1 MKSISNYLRFFA
13 LLLLMSAVAGQAQ
26 AMKSPD
32 LVVKET
38 VDSMVSQ
45 LEANRAL
52 YASNTQ
58 ALHGM
63 LEQTLVP
70 ALNVPRMANLI
81 LGRDIAKSASA
92 AQKQAFAK
100 EFKAFLLQ
108 TYATGLLNATGSEKV
123 VYEPVNLKPGAD
135 RVKVKATLVASDG
148 AQYPIV
154 LSMSNKGDSQWR
166 AYNMEVVGINVIRTY
181 KASFAATLQKKG
193 IDGLIADLRA
203 KNGA

>member
-13 LLLLMSAVAGQAQ
+13 LLLLMSAVASQAQ

-45 LEANRAL
+45 LQANRAL
-52 YASNTQ
+52 YSSNTQ

-81 LGRDIAKSASA
+81 LGRDIAKSAND

-123 VYEPVNLKPGAD
+123 VYEPVNMKPGAD
-135 RVKVKATLVASDG
+135 RVKVKATLVAGDG

-193 IDGLIADLRA
+193 IDGLIADLRT